1 MLNTCNFHRKFRFR
15 FSLILS
21 LRMRQMCI
29 LEKLNFKTSWRS
41 IPPDL
46 PSVFAP
52 SALDPIFARLTM
64 GNSQYNITYFNHTKN
79 FSFFTRKGC
88 TFRIIQRYLLRTA
101 DIRSAQAQS
110 APPHTRL
117 QVNVQ
122 HTRIR
127 VWVFFSY
134 CLNHAKQKNPY
145 VAFSEL
151 ITGLPCKLTVCCQ
164 TRGRDLIKT
173 DVNTY
178 VTTRRLETLRDFN
191 TKSKNKSSC
200 MLIDLKYCVIY
211 RIVFP
216 PV

>member
-29 LEKLNFKTSWRS
+29 LEKLNFKTSRRS
-41 IPPDL
+41 MPPDL

-127 VWVFFSY
+127 VDFPISP
-134 CLNHAKQKNPY
+134 KN
-145 VAFSEL
+145 
-151 ITGLPCKLTVCCQ
+151 Q
-164 TRGRDLIKT
+164 R
-173 DVNTY
+173 
-178 VTTRRLETLRDFN
+178 
-191 TKSKNKSSC
+191 
-200 MLIDLKYCVIY
+200 
-211 RIVFP
+211 
-216 PV
+216 